1 MNRETLTGLCLMG
14 RATLCLPKI
23 DILIYSLGKE
33 SVYYLNSLKKI
44 FLQVTTLNR
53 ANFMVSRITQNVWG
67 VQLHS
72 SERIYLNVIKKRNYT
87 VIGPNFQT

>member
-1 MNRETLTGLCLMG
+1 MG

-72 SERIYLNVIKKRNYT
+72 SERIYLSVIKKKKLHSNLA
-87 VIGPNFQT
+87 